1 MEHVKSPSLVVLAA
15 GLGSR
20 YGGLKQMDQ
29 FGPCGETLI
38 DYTLYDA
45 LQAGFQKVVFVI
57 RKSMEAEFHKVLASN
72 ISKQAEV
79 HYVFQEL
86 DSLPSG
92 LTSPE
97 GREKP
102 WGTAHAVWTT
112 GKVVNEPF
120 VIVNGDDYYGRS
132 ALKTIYDHLLSI
144 DDSQLYACLVGYVLK
159 NTLSEHGRV
168 SRGICEVDYQGF
180 LESIVERTAIYK
192 GGKTVAYYEESGEQF
207 PLTGQ
212 EIVSMNLTGFS
223 PKVFDL
229 IELGFLQFFQN
240 NRYNP
245 KAEYYIPMVLD
256 KVRKCGVNIPV
267 LKTNEVWFGVTYKA
281 DKPEVVKRIGHLVKS
296 GAYPHQLWK

>member
-1 MEHVKSPSLVVLAA
+1 MENMKNPSLVVLAA

-45 LQAGFQKVVFVI
+45 LQTGFQKVVFVI
-57 RKSMEAEFHKVLASN
+57 RKSMEAEFHNVFAAN
-72 ISKQAEV
+72 IEKHAEV

-86 DSLPSG
+86 DTLPAG
-92 LTSPE
+92 LTLPT

-112 GKVVNEPF
+112 SKVVEEPF

-144 DDSQLYACLVGYVLK
+144 DGSQLYACMVGYILQ
-159 NTLSEHGRV
+159 NTLSDHGRV
-168 SRGICEVDYQGF
+168 SRGICEVDCQGF
-180 LESIVERTAIYK
+180 LENIAERTAIYK
-192 GGKTVAYYEESGEQF
+192 GGQTIAYYEEGREQF

-256 KVRKCGVNIPV
+256 RVRKCGVNIPV
-267 LKTNEVWFGVTYKA
+267 LKTDETWFGVTYKA
-281 DKPEVVKRIGHLVKS
+281 DKPEVEKRIAQLVKS
-296 GAYPHQLWK
+296 GIYPQQLWN